1 VGAEPPAGP
10 VVLAAFVAVLVAAAI
25 EIVLRDA
32 VGMIVGVVLV
42 LASIT
47 VALTIRASDLFTAGV
62 LPPLLLVAALGVVAV
77 VHPAGINV
85 SRLQPD
91 AGVAQTVIAGFVA
104 LARWLVAAHAVALV
118 LVALRLRV
126 SQARAATRRRVASA

>member
-1 VGAEPPAGP
+1 MSETETAPDLPADSP
-10 VVLAAFVAVLVAAAI
+10 AVSIHRFARSRRAAKWAL
-25 EIVLRDA
+25 
-32 VGMIVGVVLV
+32 GIVGGL
-42 LASIT
+42 L
-47 VALTIRASDLFTAGV
+47 
-62 LPPLLLVAALGVVAV
+62 LLLVAALVVVAV

>member
-1 VGAEPPAGP
+1 
-10 VVLAAFVAVLVAAAI
+10 
-25 EIVLRDA
+25 VLRDA

>member
-1 VGAEPPAGP
+1 MGAEPPAGP
-10 VVLAAFVAVLVAAAI
+10 VVLAAFVAMLVAAAI

-32 VGMIVGVVLV
+32 VGMVVGVMLV
-42 LASIT
+42 LACT
-47 VALTIRASDLFTAGV
+47 AVALMIRAGDLFTAGV
-62 LPPLLLVAALGVVAV
+62 LPPLLLVAALVVVAV
-77 VHPAGINV
+77 VHPAGIEV

-104 LARWLVAAHAVALV
+104 LARWLVAAHALALV

-126 SQARAATRRRVASA
+126 TRTRAAARRRVAAS